1 VNEGPDPVEVV
12 YDRITDAVFA
22 LDRDWRFTFLNDE
35 AERLLRRSRE
45 DLLHK
50 KVWAEFPEAVGSTF
64 QDEYERA
71 IEAQTPVA
79 FEEYYPPLETW
90 FEVRAYPSPSG
101 LSVYFHD
108 ITDRVE
114 HRQRLAGREEAL
126 RDAYA
131 IVGDRERSAS
141 DKIQALLGVVRRTLE
156 TDVGMLSRT
165 NLATGRHVVEAVAG
179 DQPGPEP
186 GDELDLAAAPCCRQV
201 AQTGEP
207 MALHHVREQ
216 APDLSGGALDL
227 EAYLGVPVRVDEET
241 YGTFNFYS
249 REPRKAPFTEWQ
261 GTFASLLADW
271 TGNELEQEKR
281 AQQMRRSNRR
291 LATTTRRLERFARAA
306 SHDLKEPARTVASQ
320 LQLIEDRFGAALGE
334 EGRELLGFAQQDA
347 RHMRD
352 MVRGLLAYARI
363 EGRETQ
369 RVPVDLESVVDDA
382 WAGVEVPVREDL
394 EVIVGQLPVV
404 GGDPVQLRTLFT
416 NLFENAIRYSD
427 QAPRI
432 ETEAEAEGGRWRIS
446 VEDEGVGI
454 PQAHHE
460 RVLDP
465 FERLEPV
472 SEGGGAGLGLAIC
485 QRIVDRHDG
494 ELEVAST
501 PGEGSTF
508 SFTLPPAPMEAPSE
522 AELGPER
529 GSLVL

>member
-1 VNEGPDPVEVV
+1 
-12 YDRITDAVFA
+12 
-22 LDRDWRFTFLNDE
+22 
-35 AERLLRRSRE
+35 
-45 DLLHK
+45 
-50 KVWAEFPEAVGSTF
+50 
-64 QDEYERA
+64 
-71 IEAQTPVA
+71 
-79 FEEYYPPLETW
+79 
-90 FEVRAYPSPSG
+90 
-101 LSVYFHD
+101 
-108 ITDRVE
+108 
-114 HRQRLAGREEAL
+114 
-126 RDAYA
+126 
-131 IVGDRERSAS
+131 
-141 DKIQALLGVVRRTLE
+141 
-156 TDVGMLSRT
+156 
-165 NLATGRHVVEAVAG
+165 
-179 DQPGPEP
+179 
-186 GDELDLAAAPCCRQV
+186 
-201 AQTGEP
+201 
-207 MALHHVREQ
+207 
-216 APDLSGGALDL
+216 
-227 EAYLGVPVRVDEET
+227 
-241 YGTFNFYS
+241 
-249 REPRKAPFTEWQ
+249 
-261 GTFASLLADW
+261 
-271 TGNELEQEKR
+271 
-281 AQQMRRSNRR
+281 
-291 LATTTRRLERFARAA
+291 
-306 SHDLKEPARTVASQ
+306 
-320 LQLIEDRFGAALGE
+320 
-334 EGRELLGFAQQDA
+334 
-347 RHMRD
+347 
-352 MVRGLLAYARI
+352 
-363 EGRETQ
+363 
-369 RVPVDLESVVDDA
+369 VDLESVVDDA